1 MGSMASCF
9 SCSHGYIQTF
19 VLKKHTCWSC
29 YLVQKIGLD
38 SAGVKYNLLLH
49 LILQCGRLSVFHSIK
64 LLFVH
69 WVPTCGLLCPS
80 LQLR

>member
-1 MGSMASCF
+1 MFFMF
-9 SCSHGYIQTF
+9 SWIYSNLCLEEAYML
-19 VLKKHTCWSC
+19 VC
-29 YLVQKIGLD
+29 YLVDKIGLD

-49 LILQCGRLSVFHSIK
+49 LIMQCGRLSVFHSIK

>member
-1 MGSMASCF
+1 MFFMF
-9 SCSHGYIQTF
+9 SWIYSNLCLEEAYML
-19 VLKKHTCWSC
+19 VC
-29 YLVQKIGLD
+29 YLVDKIGLD

-49 LILQCGRLSVFHSIK
+49 LIMQCGRLSIFHSIK